1 MDAQTF
7 MYWALG
13 GGFLLVVLFLCI
25 AMFYL
30 IQILRDF
37 ADASESV
44 KETAEKMNENILKI
58 TDKVTETAEQ
68 LTDAIVRPLT
78 WLSFFTDK
86 IRPMIDMVQ
95 RKAEAMRGAMEEDEE
110 EEEKPKKKRHFG
122 RKKK

>member
-13 GGFLLVVLFLCI
+13 GGFLLIVLFLCI

-30 IQILRDF
+30 IRILRDF

-44 KETAEKMNENILKI
+44 KETAEQMNENILKI
-58 TDKVTETAEQ
+58 ADKVTETAEQ
-68 LTDAIVRPLT
+68 LTDSIVRPLT

-95 RKAEAMRGAMEEDEE
+95 RKAEDMRSAMEEDEE

>member
-13 GGFLLVVLFLCI
+13 GGFILIVVFLCV

-30 IQILRDF
+30 IRILRDF
-37 ADASESV
+37 SDASESV
-44 KETAEKMNENILKI
+44 KETAEKMNENVLKI
-58 TDKVTETAEQ
+58 ADKVTVVAEQ
-68 LTDAIVRPLT
+68 LTDSLVRPLT

-95 RKAEAMRGAMEEDEE
+95 RKAEEVRGALEEDDEE
-110 EEEKPKKKRHFG
+110 DEKPKKKRHFG